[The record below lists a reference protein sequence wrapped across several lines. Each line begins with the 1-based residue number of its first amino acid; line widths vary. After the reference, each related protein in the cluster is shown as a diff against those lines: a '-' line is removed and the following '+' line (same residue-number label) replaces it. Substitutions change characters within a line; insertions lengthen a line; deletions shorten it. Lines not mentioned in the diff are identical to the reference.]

1 MALSALLLSVA
12 ALGLAVQLV
21 TARITL
27 DALVASYKLVPGSS
41 EGINSSCPP
50 ILTTSAFLFDQLVD
64 KDFVGFKY
72 WNIRIPFRSQ
82 TVNGTA
88 CSVGGATFAVESDH
102 PSVSDGPALIK
113 EWATAHGSQNRSW
126 MATTDLV
133 SAASKIP
140 FIYGYDYTSRSCGGF
155 SISAGTSYLY
165 LEAPKDIAL
174 DAGIALK
181 KSGKY
186 LLTTGGKDGCVYS
199 IGNATGGVPKSDPSR
214 APGFDISKP
223 KATQGP
229 IEEPVPQ
236 DAPTTDNSS
245 DAGTGNVFDGSNG
258 DGAAQTAGKCFP
270 GDATVRL
277 ESGAT
282 KTMRDVTIGDRVHV
296 GAGEYS
302 DVFMFSHVVASTINM
317 FIELV
322 TNSGDK
328 LALTP
333 GHYLYVNGALASSE
347 TVVVGDTVEL
357 GDGAEATVESVSVVT
372 KRGLFN
378 PHTLHGDIVVDNIRT
393 STYTT
398 AVQPAIAHSIL
409 LAPARAFYNAG
420 LGSLLIGLLDS
431 GADALAQCVPSGAR
445 VVI

>member
-1 MALSALLLSVA
+1 MALSVLLLSVA

-27 DALVASYKLVPGSS
+27 DALVASYKLIPGSS
-41 EGINSSCPP
+41 EGNASSCPP
-50 ILTTSAFLFDQLVD
+50 IMTTSAFLFDQLVD

-126 MATTDLV
+126 MATTDFV
-133 SAASKIP
+133 NAASKIP
-140 FIYGYDYTSRSCGGF
+140 FIYGYDYTSRSCGSF
-155 SISAGTSYLY
+155 SISAGTS
-165 LEAPKDIAL
+165 L
-174 DAGIALK
+174 DAGIVLK
-181 KSGKY
+181 KRGMY
-186 LLTTGGKDGCVYS
+186 LLTTGGKNSCVYS
-199 IGNATGGVPKSDPSR
+199 IGNTTGGIPKSDPSR
-214 APGFDISKP
+214 APGFDVSKP

-229 IEEPVPQ
+229 TEEPVPQ
-236 DAPTTDNSS
+236 EAPSTGTSS
-245 DAGTGNVFDGSNG
+245 DTGTGNVFDGSKG
-258 DGAAQTAGKCFP
+258 DGAARSSGKCFP
-270 GDATVRL
+270 EDATVRL

-282 KTMRDVTIGDRVHV
+282 KTMRDLTIGDRVHV

-302 DVFMFSHVVASTINM
+302 DVFMFSHMVASTINN

-328 LALTP
+328 LVLTP

-347 TVVVGDTVEL
+347 TVVVGATVEL

-398 AVQPAIAHSIL
+398 AVEPAIAHSIL

-431 GADALAQCVPSGAR
+431 GADDLAQCIPSGAR